1 MAMTSKSRDTNGI
14 RLSACRLVAV
24 LALACGG
31 VLAASPAQAVIDQSL
46 LAAVLQNDA
55 QKIANLARQ
64 GTDLN
69 GANDQGMPPLHI
81 ALQQES
87 WTAAQALIAQ
97 PKTDVNLANGNGET
111 PLMLA
116 AIKGRLDLVKL
127 LIARGA
133 YVNREGWTPLHYAA
147 SNGQPGQLPIIRLL
161 LEQYAFINARSPNDS
176 TPLMMAAGY
185 GSPEAVKLLIDEG
198 AFLDVKNQ
206 QGMSALDFASRTNR
220 VDIAEIIGA
229 AQRAQFTGGKW

>member
-1 MAMTSKSRDTNGI
+1 MYK
-14 RLSACRLVAV
+14 
-24 LALACGG
+24 
-31 VLAASPAQAVIDQSL
+31 
-46 LAAVLQNDA
+46 
-55 QKIANLARQ
+55 RQ
-64 GTDLN
+64 
-69 GANDQGMPPLHI
+69 
-81 ALQQES
+81 
-87 WTAAQALIAQ
+87 AQ

-206 QGMSALDFASRTNR
+206 QGMTALDFASRTNR